1 MLFIST
7 MHSPFPSKK
16 AVSTESVILLIKS
29 LSLSETIILS
39 MIKNNSTFD
48 NFIFFSRM
56 EFIFSIL
63 PLCNILEYP
72 CCSRVFSFSEFPSTI
87 LVSRMQAVDIS

>member
-7 MHSPFPSKK
+7 IHSPFPSKK

-39 MIKNNSTFD
+39 MIKNKLSFD
-48 NFIFFSRM
+48 NFIFFSRIV
-56 EFIFSIL
+56 FIFSNL
-63 PLCNILEYP
+63 PLCDILEYP
-72 CCSRVFSFSEFPSTI
+72 C
-87 LVSRMQAVDIS
+87 